1 MAKKTYVGK
10 YCKKRPGGRVL
21 CRMLYIINAL
31 LLVLA
36 AVKISCSVEANRE
49 PGGMVLSVGATTVEA
64 GSVQTQTEAPED
76 TRAPLIQGIREI
88 LAYEGDAVSYR
99 QGIIVTDDCDPAPE
113 LSVDTSQVD
122 LSRAGSYT
130 VTYFARD
137 AAGNTSTGTAPVTV
151 LAREAGYAD
160 LETIYASADATLGVI
175 ITGDMDVREQV
186 EAIYRWSWKSCRYSG
201 HSDRGDWRQTAY
213 TMLTTG
219 TGDCYGFFAV
229 TKLLFER
236 LGIPNIDVV
245 KVKNSEND
253 SEHFWSL
260 VSVDGG
266 NSWYHFDATPRLGQT
281 EDFCLVTDAQLD
293 AYSRNNRGSH
303 NRDTSLYPA
312 TPEE

>member
-1 MAKKTYVGK
+1 MRKKTYAGK
-10 YCKKRPGGRVL
+10 YCKKRPRGRML
-21 CRMLYIINAL
+21 CRILYIINAL
-31 LLVLA
+31 VLVLA
-36 AVKISCSVEANRE
+36 AVKISDSVEKNRE
-49 PGGMVLSVGATTVEA
+49 SGGMALPVGATTVES
-64 GSVQTQTEAPED
+64 GSVQIQAGDTLAPQ
-76 TRAPLIQGIREI
+76 IQGIGEI

-99 QGIIVTDDCDPAPE
+99 KGIIVTDDCDPAPE
-113 LSVDTSQVD
+113 LTVDTSQVD

-130 VTYFARD
+130 VTYLARD
-137 AAGNTSTGTAPVTV
+137 AAGNTSAETATVTV
-151 LAREAGYAD
+151 LPKEAGYAD
-160 LETIYASADATLGVI
+160 LETIYASADAALGVI

-186 EAIYRWSWKSCRYSG
+186 EAIYRWSRKSCRYSG

-245 KVKNSEND
+245 KVKNSEDD